1 MFNFSSSVKILF
13 SHLFISAGAG
23 PPDVN
28 EPPKIDLS
36 KNAEFRAVKIPQL
49 VPSF

>member
-1 MFNFSSSVKILF
+1 MLNLSSSVKFLF
-13 SHLFISAGAG
+13 PHFFISAG

-28 EPPKIDLS
+28 EPSQIDLS